1 MRLKPL
7 VLTLVL
13 SLGFS
18 MPALA
23 VTPAAPA
30 AVKAVKLST
39 VEGITEYTLP
49 NGLRVLLAPD
59 ASKPTTTVNITYLV
73 GSRHENYGETGMAHL
88 LEHMVFKGTK
98 TSGNL
103 MDAMGKLGM
112 NFNGTTFMDRTNYFE
127 TFPATD
133 ANLEWAL
140 AMEAD
145 RMVNSTILRSELD
158 KEFSVVRN
166 EMENGEN
173 NPHLVLWK
181 QMTAVTY
188 DWHNYGKSTIGA
200 RADVENVK
208 IENLQNFYRKYYQPD
223 NAVLVVAGKF
233 DPTKTL
239 ALIEKNFGPIARPTR
254 VLSPTYTADAAR
266 DGARELTVKRIGD
279 KTLAAALY
287 PTAAGSHA
295 DSTAI
300 AVLGE
305 VLASS
310 PNGRL
315 HKSMVEG
322 KKAVGVS
329 NWALALAE
337 PGYIVFWSELSKTQ
351 SVEEARKIMLDHIE
365 GMKTRPVTAE
375 ELARAKASLLNDI
388 DKTINDPQALG
399 TELSESIA
407 MGDWRLFFLNRDRI
421 EAMTLADVQKAA
433 ENYFKETNRTFAR
446 YLPMK
451 ESDRTVTPATPDVA
465 KLLANYTGQAAVAEG
480 ESFDVNPLNIEK
492 RSTIKTLPNGMKL
505 ALLPKKTRAAT
516 VNGQFDLEIG
526 DEKSLFG
533 QAGVADLTADMLMRG
548 AGKLSRSEIT
558 SKLDAMKTKLGISGK
573 AGTVSVQF
581 QTARAKLPEVLN
593 LIRDL
598 LRSPTFPATEF
609 EQLRA
614 ENLTAIDGARN
625 EPQSVGSRMVDMEL
639 NPFKK
644 GDVRYN
650 GSVEEVIAIYKAATL
665 ADAKR
670 FHASMYGANN
680 GKFALVGDFDPAE
693 VETQLKDLFGNW
705 NAKNKFVRLPEG
717 TRTPKPNTR
726 QAETPEKANAF
737 YLAAL
742 PIKLQDTDPDYPA
755 VILIDDVIGGGTN
768 SRMFSRLRQK
778 DGISYGAGSFM
789 NASPFE
795 QNGQLGMYAIY
806 APQNIERVKQ
816 GIKEELERYVRDGM
830 TQEELDAAKKGQMQ
844 QRQTGRA
851 QDAVL
856 AGGHVGNLKVGRTF
870 ARSAELDA
878 QIMAVTLAQ
887 ANAAIKKYIQPE
899 KYLHV
904 YAGDFAGAAKKAAAA
919 PAPAAPVG
927 APAPTPAGAK

>member
-7 VLTLVL
+7 VLTLAL

-23 VTPAAPA
+23 ADAAAPGASAKA
-30 AVKAVKLST
+30 AKLST

-103 MDAMGKLGM
+103 MEEMGKRGM
-112 NFNGTTFMDRTNYFE
+112 DFNGTTFMDRTNYYE

-140 AMEAD
+140 SMEAD
-145 RMVNSTILRSELD
+145 RMVNSTILRSELE

-233 DPTKTL
+233 DPAKTL
-239 ALIEKNFGPIARPTR
+239 ALIEKNFGVIARPTR
-254 VLSPTYTADAAR
+254 VINPTYTADAAR

-315 HKSMVEG
+315 HKSMVEA

-329 NWALALAE
+329 NWALSLAE
-337 PGYIVFWSELSKTQ
+337 PGYIVFWTELSKTQ
-351 SVEEARKIMLDHIE
+351 SVDEARKIMLDHIE
-365 GMKTRPVTAE
+365 GMKKRPVTAE
-375 ELARAKASLLNDI
+375 ELGRAKASLLNDI
-388 DKTINDPQALG
+388 DKTINNPQALG

-480 ESFDVNPLNIEK
+480 EAFDVSPLNIEK
-492 RSTIKTLPNGMKL
+492 RTTVKTLPNGMKL

-516 VNGQFDLEIG
+516 VHGHFDLELG

-533 QAGVADLTADMLMRG
+533 QAAVADLTADMLMRG
-548 AGKLSRSEIT
+548 AGKLSRAEIT
-558 SKLDAMKTKLGISGK
+558 SRLDALKSKLEIYGR
-573 AGTVSVQF
+573 AGNVSVRF
-581 QTARAKLPEVLN
+581 QTSRAKLPEVLN
-593 LIRDL
+593 LIRDV

-625 EPQSVGSRMVDMEL
+625 EPQTVGSRMIDMEL

-644 GDVRYN
+644 GDVRYG
-650 GSVEEVIAIYKAATL
+650 GSVDDSIAIYKAATL

-670 FHASMYGANN
+670 FHATMYGANN
-680 GKFALVGDFDPAE
+680 AKFALVGDFDAAQ
-693 VETQLKDLFGNW
+693 VEAQVSDLFGNW
-705 NAKNKFVRLPEG
+705 SAKNKFTRLSEG
-717 TRTPKPNTR
+717 TQTAKPNTR
-726 QAETPEKANAF
+726 MAETPEKANAF
-737 YLAAL
+737 YLASL
-742 PIKLQDTDPDYPA
+742 PIRLKDTDPDYAPL
-755 VILIDDVIGGGTN
+755 ILIDEVIGGGTN
-768 SRMFSRLRQK
+768 SRMFNRLRQK

-795 QNGQLGMYAIY
+795 QNGMLGMYAIY
-806 APQNIERVKQ
+806 APQNMERVKL

-830 TQEELDAAKKGQMQ
+830 TASELDTAKKSQIQ
-844 QRQTGRA
+844 QRHTSRA
-851 QDAVL
+851 QDGVV
-856 AGGHVGNLKVGRTF
+856 AGNHVSNLKVGRTF
-870 ARSAELDA
+870 ERSAKLDA
-878 QIMAVTLAQ
+878 EIMAVTLEQ
-887 ANAAIKKYIQPE
+887 VNAVIKKYIQPE

-919 PAPAAPVG
+919 PAPAP
-927 APAPTPAGAK
+927 APAPAGAK

>member
-7 VLTLVL
+7 VFTLAL
-13 SLGFS
+13 SLGYA

-23 VTPAAPA
+23 ADAAAPA
-30 AVKAVKLST
+30 AVKAAKLST
-39 VEGITEYTLP
+39 VEGITEFTLP

-88 LEHMVFKGTK
+88 LEHMVFKGTG

-103 MDAMGKLGM
+103 MEAMGKRGM
-112 NFNGTTFMDRTNYFE
+112 DFNGTTFMDRTNYYE

-140 AMEAD
+140 SMEAD
-145 RMVNSTILRSELD
+145 RMVNSTILRSELE

-166 EMENGEN
+166 EMESGEN

-181 QMTAVTY
+181 QMTATTY

-233 DPTKTL
+233 DPAKTL
-239 ALIEKNFGPIARPTR
+239 ALIEKNFGPIARPSR
-254 VLSPTYTADAAR
+254 VLAPTYTTDAPR

-279 KTLAAALY
+279 KTLAAVLY

-351 SVEEARKIMLDHIE
+351 SVDEARKLMLEHIE
-365 GMKTRPVTAE
+365 GMKKRPVTAE
-375 ELARAKASLLNDI
+375 ELGRAKASLLNDI
-388 DKTINDPQALG
+388 DKTINNPQALG

-433 ENYFKETNRTFAR
+433 ENYFKETNRTFGR
-446 YLPMK
+446 FLPMK
-451 ESDRTVTPATPDVA
+451 ETDRTVTPATPDVA
-465 KLLANYTGQAAVAEG
+465 KLVANYTGQAAVAEG
-480 ESFDVNPLNIEK
+480 EAFDVSPLNIEK
-492 RSTIKTLPNGMKL
+492 RTAIKTLPNGMKL
-505 ALLPKKTRAAT
+505 ALLPKKTRAST
-516 VNGQFDLEIG
+516 VNGQFDLEVG

-533 QAGVADLTADMLMRG
+533 QSAVADLTADMLTRG
-548 AGKLSRSEIT
+548 AGKMSRSDIT
-558 SKLDAMKTKLGISGK
+558 SRLDALKTKLEVNGK
-573 AGTVSVQF
+573 AGNVSVRF
-581 QTARAKLPEVLN
+581 QTSRAKLPEVLN
-593 LIRDL
+593 LMRDL

-609 EQLRA
+609 EQLRS

-625 EPQSVGSRMVDMEL
+625 EPQSVGSRMIDLEL

-650 GSVEEVIAIYKAATL
+650 GTVDESIATYKAATV

-670 FHASMYGANN
+670 FHETMYGANN
-680 GKFALVGDFDPAE
+680 AKFALVGDFDAAQ
-693 VETQLKDLFGNW
+693 VETQMKDLFGSW
-705 NAKNKFVRLPEG
+705 SAKNKFTRLAEG
-717 TRTPKPNTR
+717 SPMPKPNTR

-737 YLAAL
+737 YLASL
-742 PIKLQDTDPDYPA
+742 PIKLKDSDPDYAA

-768 SRMFSRLRQK
+768 SRLFSRLRQK

-789 NASPFE
+789 RASAFE
-795 QNGQLGMYAIY
+795 QNGMMGFYAIY
-806 APQNIERVKQ
+806 APQNMERVKL

-830 TQEELDAAKKGQMQ
+830 TQAELDAAKKSQME

-851 QDAVL
+851 QDAGL
-856 AGGHVGNLKVGRTF
+856 AGGHVNNLKVGRTF
-870 ARSAELDA
+870 ARSAKLDA
-878 QIMAVTLAQ
+878 EIMAVTLDQ

-919 PAPAAPVG
+919 PAPAPA
-927 APAPTPAGAK
+927 APAPAGAK

>member
-7 VLTLVL
+7 VLTLAL
-13 SLGFS
+13 SLGFT

-23 VTPAAPA
+23 ADTAAPSA
-30 AVKAVKLST
+30 AVKAAKLHT

-103 MDAMGKLGM
+103 MDAMGKRGM
-112 NFNGTTFMDRTNYFE
+112 NFNGTTFMDRTNYYE

-145 RMVNSTILRSELD
+145 RMVNSTILKSELE

-166 EMENGEN
+166 EMESGEN
-173 NPHLVLWK
+173 NPHMVLWK
-181 QMTAVTY
+181 QLTAVTY

-233 DPTKTL
+233 DPAKAL
-239 ALIEKNFGPIARPTR
+239 ALIEKNFAPIPRPARE
-254 VLSPTYTADAAR
+254 LQPTYTADAPR

-279 KTLAAALY
+279 TTLAAVLY

-295 DSTAI
+295 DSAAI

-315 HKSMVEG
+315 HKSMVEK

-329 NWALALAE
+329 NWSLQLAE

-351 SVEEARKIMLDHIE
+351 SVDEARKLMLDQIE
-365 GMKTRPVTAE
+365 GMKKRPITAE

-388 DKTINDPQALG
+388 DKTINNPQALG

-407 MGDWRLFFLNRDRI
+407 MGDWRLFFLTRDRI
-421 EAMTLADVQKAA
+421 EAMTLADVQKAG
-433 ENYFKETNRTFAR
+433 ENYFKEANRTFGR
-446 YLPMK
+446 FLPMK
-451 ESDRTVTPATPDVA
+451 ETDRTVTPATPDVA
-465 KLLANYTGQAAVAEG
+465 KLVANYKGQAAVAEG
-480 ESFDVNPLNIEK
+480 EAFDVSPLNIEK
-492 RSTIKTLPNGMKL
+492 RTAVKTLPNGLKL

-516 VNGQFDLEIG
+516 VHGQFDLDVG
-526 DEKSLFG
+526 DEKTLFG
-533 QAGVADLTADMLMRG
+533 QAAVADLTADMLMRG
-548 AGKLSRSEIT
+548 AGKMDRAEIT
-558 SKLDAMKTKLGISGK
+558 SRLDAMKTKLQIMGR
-573 AGTVSVQF
+573 AGNVSVRF
-581 QTARAKLPEVLN
+581 QTSRAKLPEVLN
-593 LIRDL
+593 LVRDL
-598 LRSPTFPATEF
+598 LRSPTFPAAEF

-614 ENLTAIDGARN
+614 ENLTAIDADRN
-625 EPQSVGSRMVDMEL
+625 EPQSVGARMIEMEL

-644 GDVRYN
+644 GDVRYR
-650 GSVEEVIAIYKAATL
+650 GTVDETLALYKAATL

-680 GKFALVGDFDPAE
+680 GKFALVGDFDAAQ

-705 NAKNKFVRLPEG
+705 TAKNKHVRLGEG
-717 TRTPKPNTR
+717 TPMPKPDVR

-737 YLAAL
+737 YMASL
-742 PIKLQDTDPDYPA
+742 PIRLKDSDADYPA
-755 VILIDDVIGGGTN
+755 MVLINDVLGGGTN
-768 SRMFSRLRQK
+768 SRMFARLRQK

-789 NASPFE
+789 SASVFE
-795 QNGQLGMYAIY
+795 QNGVLGFYAIY
-806 APQNIERVKQ
+806 APENLARVKQ
-816 GIKEELERYVRDGM
+816 GVKEELERYVREGM
-830 TQEELDAAKKGQMQ
+830 TQAELDSAKQGQLQ
-844 QRQTGRA
+844 KRQTSRA
-851 QDAVL
+851 QDVGL
-856 AGGHVGNLKVGRTF
+856 ANGHVSNMRAGRTYAF
-870 ARSAELDA
+870 SAKLDA
-878 QIMAVTLAQ
+878 DIAAVTLEQ
-887 ANAAIKKYIQPE
+887 ANAAIKKYMKPDQ
-899 KYLHV
+899 YLHV

-919 PAPAAPVG
+919 APAT
-927 APAPTPAGAK
+927 APTPAPAGAK

>member
-7 VLTLVL
+7 VLTLAV

-18 MPALA
+18 MPA
-23 VTPAAPA
+23 VAAPA
-30 AVKAVKLST
+30 AAAPAAAVKAAKLST
-39 VEGITEYTLP
+39 VEGITEFTLP

-88 LEHMVFKGTK
+88 LEHMVFKGTA

-103 MDAMGKLGM
+103 MEEMGKRGM
-112 NFNGTTFMDRTNYFE
+112 EFNGTTFMDRTNYYE

-145 RMVNSTILRSELD
+145 RMVNSTILRSELE

-166 EMENGEN
+166 EMESGEN

-233 DPTKTL
+233 DPIKTL
-239 ALIEKNFGPIARPTR
+239 ALIEKNFGPVARPAR
-254 VLSPTYTADAAR
+254 VLNPTYTADAAR

-279 KTLAAALY
+279 KTLAAVLY
-287 PTAAGSHA
+287 PTASGSHA

-351 SVEEARKIMLDHIE
+351 SVDEARKLMLDHIE
-365 GMKTRPVTAE
+365 GMKKRPVTAE
-375 ELARAKASLLNDI
+375 ELGRAKASLLNDI
-388 DKTINDPQALG
+388 DKTINNPQALG

-433 ENYFKETNRTFAR
+433 ENYFKETNRTFGR
-446 YLPMK
+446 FLPMK

-480 ESFDVNPLNIEK
+480 EAFDVSPLNIEK
-492 RSTIKTLPNGMKL
+492 RTAIKTLPNGMKL

-516 VNGQFDLEIG
+516 VNGQFDLEVG

-533 QAGVADLTADMLMRG
+533 QAAIADLTADMLTRG
-548 AGKLSRSEIT
+548 AGKMSRAEIT
-558 SKLDAMKTKLGISGK
+558 SRFDALKTKLEISGK
-573 AGTVSVQF
+573 AGNVSVRF
-581 QTARAKLPEVLN
+581 QTSRTKLPEVLN
-593 LIRDL
+593 LMRDL

-614 ENLTAIDGARN
+614 ENLTAIDGSRN
-625 EPQSVGSRMVDMEL
+625 EPQSVGSRLIDMEL

-650 GSVEEVIAIYKAATL
+650 GSADDAIALYKAATL

-670 FHASMYGANN
+670 FHATMYGANN
-680 GKFALVGDFDPAE
+680 GKFALVGDFDAAQVE
-693 VETQLKDLFGNW
+693 VQLKDLFGNW
-705 NAKNKFVRLPEG
+705 TAKNKFARLAEG
-717 TRTPKPNTR
+717 TQTPKPNTR
-726 QAETPEKANAF
+726 LAETPEKANAF
-737 YLAAL
+737 YLASL
-742 PIKLQDTDPDYPA
+742 PIRLKDSDADYPA
-755 VILIDDVIGGGTN
+755 VILINEVIGGGTN

-789 NASPFE
+789 NASAFE
-795 QNGQLGMYAIY
+795 QNGTLGVYAIY
-806 APQNIERVKQ
+806 APENMERVKL
-816 GIKEELERYVRDGM
+816 GVKEELERYVREGM
-830 TQEELDAAKKGQMQ
+830 TPAELDAAKQGQLQ
-844 QRQTGRA
+844 QRQTSRA
-851 QDAVL
+851 QDGAL
-856 AGGHVGNLKVGRTF
+856 AGGHVNNLKVGRTF
-870 ARSAELDA
+870 ARSAKLDA
-878 QIMAVTLAQ
+878 EIAAVTLEQ

-919 PAPAAPVG
+919 PAPAPV
-927 APAPTPAGAK
+927 PAGGK

>member
-1 MRLKPL
+1 MRLKPV

-23 VTPAAPA
+23 APAAAPA
-30 AVKAVKLST
+30 VQAKAAKLSS

-103 MDAMGKLGM
+103 MEEMGKRGM
-112 NFNGTTFMDRTNYFE
+112 DFNGTTFMDRTNYYE
-127 TFPATD
+127 TFTATE

-145 RMVNSTILRSELD
+145 RMVNSTILRSELE

-166 EMENGEN
+166 EMESGEN

-233 DPTKTL
+233 DPVKAL
-239 ALIEKNFGPIARPTR
+239 ALIERNFGPIARPAR
-254 VLSPTYTADAAR
+254 VLNPTYTADAPR

-279 KTLAAALY
+279 KTLAAVLY
-287 PTAAGSHA
+287 PTAAGSHP

-351 SVEEARKIMLDHIE
+351 SVDEARKIMLDHIE
-365 GMKTRPVTAE
+365 GMKKRPVTAE
-375 ELARAKASLLNDI
+375 ELGRAKASLLNDI
-388 DKTINDPQALG
+388 DKTINNPQALG

-446 YLPMK
+446 FLPVK

-480 ESFDVNPLNIEK
+480 EVFDVNPLNIEK
-492 RSTIKTLPNGMKL
+492 RTAILALPNGMKL

-516 VNGQFDLEIG
+516 VYGQFDLEIG
-526 DEKSLFG
+526 DEKTLFG
-533 QAGVADLTADMLMRG
+533 QAAVADLTADMLTRG
-548 AGKLSRSEIT
+548 AGKMSRAEIT
-558 SKLDAMKTKLGISGK
+558 SRLDALKTKLEISGK
-573 AGTVSVQF
+573 AGNVSVRF
-581 QTARAKLPEVLN
+581 QTSRAKLPEVLTM
-593 LIRDL
+593 LRDL

-614 ENLTAIDGARN
+614 ENLTAIEGSRN
-625 EPQSVGSRMVDMEL
+625 EPQSVGSRMIDMEL
-639 NPFKK
+639 NPFPK

-650 GSVEEVIAIYKAATL
+650 GSADDAIARYKAATL

-670 FHASMYGANN
+670 FHATMYGAND
-680 GKFALVGDFDPAE
+680 GKFSLVGDFDAAL

-705 NAKNKFVRLPEG
+705 TAKNKFTRLSEG
-717 TRTPKPNTR
+717 KPMPKPNTR
-726 QAETPEKANAF
+726 MAETPEKANAF

-742 PIKLQDTDPDYPA
+742 PVRVKDSDPDYPA
-755 VILIDDVIGGGTN
+755 LVLINEVIGGGTN

-795 QNGQLGMYAIY
+795 QNGTLGIYAIY
-806 APQNIERVKQ
+806 APQNMERVKL
-816 GIKEELERYVRDGM
+816 GVKEELERYVRDGM
-830 TQEELDAAKKGQMQ
+830 TQAELDAAKTGQIQ
-844 QRQTGRA
+844 QRQTARA
-851 QDAVL
+851 QDGAL
-856 AGGHVGNLKVGRTF
+856 AGGHVNNLKVGRTF
-870 ARSAELDA
+870 ARAAKLDA
-878 QIMAVTLAQ
+878 EIMAVTLAQ
-887 ANAAIKKYIQPE
+887 ANAAIKKYIEPE

-919 PAPAAPVG
+919 PAPSAAPASG
-927 APAPTPAGAK
+927 K

>member
-7 VLTLVL
+7 VLTLAL

-23 VTPAAPA
+23 ADAAAPA
-30 AVKAVKLST
+30 AAIKAAKLST

-59 ASKPTTTVNITYLV
+59 ASKPTATVNITYLV

-103 MDAMGKLGM
+103 MEAMGKLGM
-112 NFNGTTFMDRTNYFE
+112 DFNGTTFMDRTNYYE

-145 RMVNSTILRSELD
+145 RMINSTILRSELE

-233 DPTKTL
+233 DPAKTL
-239 ALIEKNFGPIARPTR
+239 ALIEKNFGPIARPART
-254 VLSPTYTADAAR
+254 LAPTYTADAAR

-305 VLASS
+305 VLSSS

-315 HKSMVEG
+315 HKSLVEG

-337 PGYIVFWSELSKTQ
+337 PGYIVFWTELSKTQ
-351 SVEEARKIMLDHIE
+351 SVDEARKLMLEHIE
-365 GMKTRPVTAE
+365 GMKKRPVTAE
-375 ELARAKASLLNDI
+375 ELGRAKASLLNDI
-388 DKTINDPQALG
+388 DKTINNPQALG

-433 ENYFKETNRTFAR
+433 ENYFKETNRTFGR
-446 YLPMK
+446 FLPMK

-465 KLLANYTGQAAVAEG
+465 KLVANYTGQAAVTEG
-480 ESFDVNPLNIEK
+480 EAFDVDPLNIEK
-492 RSTIKTLPNGMKL
+492 RTTIKTLPNGMQL
-505 ALLPKKTRAAT
+505 ALLPKKTRAST
-516 VNGQFDLEIG
+516 VNGHFDLEIG

-533 QAGVADLTADMLMRG
+533 QAAIADLTADMLTRG

-558 SKLDAMKTKLGISGK
+558 SKLDALKTKLEISGK
-573 AGTVSVQF
+573 AGTVSVRF
-581 QTARAKLPEVLN
+581 QTARARLPEVLT
-593 LIRDL
+593 LLRDL
-598 LRSPTFPATEF
+598 LRNPTFPSTEF

-625 EPQSVGSRMVDMEL
+625 EPQTVGSRMIDMEL

-650 GSVEEVIAIYKAATL
+650 GSIDDSIAIYKAATL

-670 FHASMYGANN
+670 FHATMYGANN
-680 GKFALVGDFDPAE
+680 GKFALVGDFDAAQ
-693 VETQLKDLFGNW
+693 VETQLQDLFGNW
-705 NAKNKFVRLPEG
+705 SAKNKFVRLSEG
-717 TRTPKPNTR
+717 SPTAKPNTR

-737 YLAAL
+737 YLASL
-742 PIKLQDTDPDYPA
+742 PIKLQDSDPDYAA

-778 DGISYGAGSFM
+778 EGISYGAGSFLR
-789 NASPFE
+789 ASAFE
-795 QNGQLGMYAIY
+795 QNGTLGMYAIY
-806 APQNIERVKQ
+806 APQNLERVKL
-816 GIKEELERYVRDGM
+816 GVKEELERYVRDGM
-830 TQEELDAAKKGQMQ
+830 TQAELDEAKKSQMQ

-851 QDAVL
+851 QDGVL
-856 AGGHVGNLKVGRTF
+856 AGGHVNNLKVGRTY
-870 ARSAELDA
+870 ARSAKLEA
-878 QIMAVTLAQ
+878 EIMAVTLEQ

-899 KYLHV
+899 QYLHA

-919 PAPAAPVG
+919 PAPVAAP
-927 APAPTPAGAK
+927 APAGAK

>member
-1 MRLKPL
+1 MRLKP
-7 VLTLVL
+7 VVFTLAL
-13 SLGFS
+13 SLGLS
-18 MPALA
+18 LPALA
-23 VTPAAPA
+23 ADATPAATS
-30 AVKAVKLST
+30 VKASKLST

-59 ASKPTTTVNITYLV
+59 ASKPTATVNITYLV

-103 MDAMGKLGM
+103 MEAMGKLGM
-112 NFNGTTFMDRTNYFE
+112 NFNGTTFMDRTNYYE
-127 TFPATD
+127 TFPSTD

-145 RMVNSTILRSELD
+145 RMVNSTILRTELD
-158 KEFSVVRN
+158 KEFTVVRN
-166 EMENGEN
+166 EMESGEN
-173 NPHLVLWK
+173 NPNQVLWK
-181 QMTAVTY
+181 QLTAVTY

-208 IENLQNFYRKYYQPD
+208 IENLQSFYRKYYQPD

-233 DPTKTL
+233 DPAKTL
-239 ALIEKNFGPIARPTR
+239 ALIEKDFGPIARPVR
-254 VLSPTYTADAAR
+254 VLSPTYTTDAPR

-279 KTLAAALY
+279 KTLAAVLY
-287 PTAAGSHA
+287 PTAAGSHP

-329 NWALALAE
+329 NWAVALAE
-337 PGYIVFWSELSKTQ
+337 PGYVIFWAELSKAQ
-351 SVEEARKIMLDHIE
+351 SVDEARKIMLDHIE
-365 GMKTRPVTAE
+365 GMKKRPVTAE
-375 ELARAKASLLNDI
+375 ELGRAKASLLNDI
-388 DKTINDPQALG
+388 DKTINNPQALG

-433 ENYFKETNRTFAR
+433 ENYFKETNRTFGR
-446 YLPMK
+446 FLPIK

-465 KLLANYTGQAAVAEG
+465 KLVANYTGQAAVSEG
-480 ESFDVNPLNIEK
+480 EAFDVSPLNIEK
-492 RSTIKTLPNGMKL
+492 RTVVKTLPNGMQV
-505 ALLPKKTRAAT
+505 ALLPKKTRAST
-516 VNGQFDLEIG
+516 VNGQFDIEVG

-533 QAGVADLTADMLMRG
+533 QAAVADLTAAMLTRG
-548 AGKLSRSEIT
+548 AGKLSRAEIT
-558 SKLDAMKTKLGISGK
+558 SRLDALKTKLEINGN
-573 AGTVSVQF
+573 AGFVSVRF
-581 QTARAKLPEVLN
+581 QTSRAKLPEVLN
-593 LIRDL
+593 LLRDV
-598 LRSPTFPATEF
+598 LRNPTFPATEF

-614 ENLTAIDGARN
+614 ENLTSLDTDRN
-625 EPQSVGSRMVDMEL
+625 EPQSIGGRMLEMEL
-639 NPFKK
+639 NQFKK
-644 GDVRYN
+644 GDVRYS
-650 GSVEEVIAIYKAATL
+650 GSVDESIATYKAATL

-670 FHASMYGANN
+670 FHATMYGANN
-680 GKFALVGDFDPAE
+680 GKFALVGDFDAAP
-693 VETQLKDLFGNW
+693 VEAQLKDLFANW
-705 NAKNKFVRLPEG
+705 NAKNKFVRLSKG
-717 TRTPKPNTR
+717 TPTAKPNVR

-737 YLAAL
+737 YLAGL
-742 PIKLQDTDPDYPA
+742 PIKLKDSDPDYAA
-755 VILIDDVIGGGTN
+755 VILVNDVLGGGTN
-768 SRMFSRLRQK
+768 SRLFSRLRQK

-789 NASPFE
+789 NASAFE
-795 QNGQLGMYAIY
+795 QNGMLGFYAIY
-806 APQNIERVKQ
+806 APQNIERVKL

-830 TQEELDAAKKGQMQ
+830 TEAELDAAKKGQMQ
-844 QRQTGRA
+844 QRQTSRA
-851 QDAVL
+851 QDGSVANS
-856 AGGHVGNLKVGRTF
+856 HVHNLRVGRTF
-870 ARSAELDA
+870 ASAAKLDA
-878 QIMAVTLAQ
+878 DIAAVTLAQ

-899 KYLHV
+899 NYLHV

-919 PAPAAPVG
+919 PVAVPAA
-927 APAPTPAGAK
+927 AGGK

>member
-1 MRLKPL
+1 MRIKPL
-7 VLTLVL
+7 VLTLAL
-13 SLGFS
+13 SLGYS

-23 VTPAAPA
+23 ADAAPA
-30 AVKAVKLST
+30 AAVKAAKLST
-39 VEGITEYTLP
+39 VEGITEFTLP
-49 NGLRVLLAPD
+49 NGMRVLLAPD

-88 LEHMVFKGTK
+88 LEHMVFKGTL

-103 MDAMGKLGM
+103 MEEMGKRGM
-112 NFNGTTFMDRTNYFE
+112 DFNGTTFMDRTNYYE
-127 TFPATD
+127 TFPSTD

-145 RMVNSTILRSELD
+145 RMVNSTILRTELD

-173 NPHLVLWK
+173 NPYLVLWK

-200 RADVENVK
+200 RTDVENVK

-233 DPTKTL
+233 DPAKTL
-239 ALIEKNFGPIARPTR
+239 ALIEKNFGAIPRPSRT
-254 VLSPTYTADAAR
+254 LAPTYTADAAR

-279 KTLAAALY
+279 KVLAATLY

-310 PNGRL
+310 PNGRM
-315 HKSMVEG
+315 HKSMVEA
-322 KKAVGVS
+322 KKAVSVS
-329 NWALALAE
+329 NWPVALAE
-337 PGYIVFWSELSKTQ
+337 PGYIVFWTELSKTQ
-351 SVEEARKIMLDHIE
+351 SVDDARKMMLDQIE
-365 GMKTRPVTAE
+365 GIKKRPITAE
-375 ELARAKASLLNDI
+375 ELGRAKASLLNDI
-388 DKTINDPQALG
+388 DKTINNPQALG

-421 EAMTLADVQKAA
+421 EAMTLADVQKAG

-446 YLPMK
+446 FLPVK

-480 ESFDVNPLNIEK
+480 EAFDVNPLNIEK
-492 RSTIKTLPNGMKL
+492 RTTIKALPNGMQL

-516 VNGQFDLEIG
+516 VHGQFDLEMG
-526 DEKSLFG
+526 DEKTLFG
-533 QAGVADLTADMLMRG
+533 QAAIADMTADMLTRG
-548 AGKLSRSEIT
+548 AGKMSRAEIT
-558 SKLDAMKTKLGISGK
+558 SRLDALKTKLQISGK
-573 AGTVSVQF
+573 AGTVSVRF

-593 LIRDL
+593 LLRDL

-609 EQLRA
+609 EQLRS
-614 ENLTAIDGARN
+614 ENLTALDGNRN
-625 EPQSVGSRMVDMEL
+625 EPHSVGSTMIEMEL

-644 GDVRYN
+644 GDVRYS
-650 GSVEEVIAIYKAATL
+650 GSIDDAIAIYKAATL
-665 ADAKR
+665 AEAKR
-670 FHASMYGANN
+670 FHATMYGANN
-680 GKFALVGDFDPAE
+680 GKFALVGDFDAAQ

-705 NAKNKFVRLPEG
+705 NAKNKFTRLSEG
-717 TRTPKPNTR
+717 TRVAKPNTR

-737 YLAAL
+737 YLASL
-742 PIKLQDTDPDYPA
+742 PIKLKDTDADYPA
-755 VILIDDVIGGGTN
+755 VILIDEVIGGGTN
-768 SRMFSRLRQK
+768 SRLFTRLRQK

-789 NASPFE
+789 QASSFE
-795 QNGQLGMYAIY
+795 QNGSLGMYAIY
-806 APQNIERVKQ
+806 APQNMERVKL

-830 TQEELDAAKKGQMQ
+830 TQSELDNAKSAQLQ
-844 QRQTGRA
+844 QRQSSRS
-851 QDAVL
+851 QDNVL
-856 AGGHVGNLKVGRTF
+856 AGGHVTNLKVGRTF
-870 ARSAELDA
+870 ERSAKLDA
-878 QIMAVTLAQ
+878 EIQAVTLAQ

-899 KYLHV
+899 QYLYV

-919 PAPAAPVG
+919 PAG
-927 APAPTPAGAK
+927 GK

>member
-7 VLTLVL
+7 VLTLAL
-13 SLGFS
+13 SLGFT

-23 VTPAAPA
+23 ADAAAPA
-30 AVKAVKLST
+30 AAVKAAKLST

-59 ASKPTTTVNITYLV
+59 SSKPTTTVNITYLV

-88 LEHMVFKGTK
+88 LEHMVFKGTA

-103 MDAMGKLGM
+103 MEAMGKRGM
-112 NFNGTTFMDRTNYFE
+112 DFNGTTFMDRTNYYE

-145 RMVNSTILRSELD
+145 RMVNSTILRSELE

-166 EMENGEN
+166 EMESGEN

-233 DPTKTL
+233 DPAKTL
-239 ALIEKNFGPIARPTR
+239 ALIEKNFGAIARPTR

-279 KTLAAALY
+279 KTLAAVLY
-287 PTAAGSHA
+287 PTASGSHA

-300 AVLGE
+300 ALLGE

-351 SVEEARKIMLDHIE
+351 SVDEARKLMLEHIE
-365 GMKTRPVTAE
+365 GMKKRPVTAE
-375 ELARAKASLLNDI
+375 ELGRAKASLLNDI
-388 DKTINDPQALG
+388 DKTINNPQALG

-433 ENYFKETNRTFAR
+433 ENYFKETNRTFGR
-446 YLPMK
+446 FLPMK

-480 ESFDVNPLNIEK
+480 EAFDVSPLNIEK
-492 RSTIKTLPNGMKL
+492 RTSRVTLPNGLKL
-505 ALLPKKTRAAT
+505 AFLPKKTRAAT
-516 VNGQFDLEIG
+516 VNGQFDLEVG
-526 DEKSLFG
+526 DEKTLFG
-533 QAGVADLTADMLMRG
+533 QSAIADLTADMLMRG
-548 AGKLSRSEIT
+548 AGKMSRSEIT
-558 SKLDAMKTKLGISGK
+558 TRLDAIKTKLSISGK
-573 AGTVSVQF
+573 GSGVSVRF
-581 QTARAKLPEVLN
+581 QTSRAKLPEVLTM
-593 LIRDL
+593 IGDL

-614 ENLTAIDGARN
+614 ENLTAIDGSRN
-625 EPQSVGSRMVDMEL
+625 DPQAVGVRMVQTEL
-639 NPFKK
+639 NQFKK
-644 GDVRYN
+644 GDIRYV
-650 GSVEEVIAIYKAATL
+650 GSVDEAIASYKEATL

-670 FHASMYGANN
+670 FHQTMYGTNN
-680 GKFALVGDFDPAE
+680 GKFALVGDFDAAQ
-693 VETQLKDLFGNW
+693 VEAQLKDLFGNW
-705 NAKNKFVRLPEG
+705 NSKNKFVRLAEPMP
-717 TRTPKPNTR
+717 TPKPNAR
-726 QAETPEKANAF
+726 QVETPEKANAF
-737 YLAAL
+737 YMAAL
-742 PIKLQDTDPDYPA
+742 PIKLKDIDPDYA
-755 VILIDDVIGGGTN
+755 TALLVNEVIGGGTQ
-768 SRMFSRLRQK
+768 SRLFARLRQK

-789 NASPFE
+789 QASSFE
-795 QNGQLGMYAIY
+795 QNGSLGMYAIY
-806 APQNIERVKQ
+806 APENLERVKL

-830 TQEELDAAKKGQMQ
+830 TATELDEAKKGQMQ
-844 QRQTGRA
+844 QRQTSRA
-851 QDAVL
+851 QDGGL
-856 AGGHVGNLKVGRTF
+856 AAGHVNHLKSGRTF
-870 ARSAELDA
+870 ARTAETDA
-878 QIMAVTLAQ
+878 QIMAVTLEQ
-887 ANAAIKKYIQPE
+887 ANAAIRKYIEPG
-899 KYLHV
+899 KFLHV
-904 YAGDFAGAAKKAAAA
+904 YAGDFASAAKKAA
-919 PAPAAPVG
+919 PAPAAAPA
-927 APAPTPAGAK
+927 APAPTGAK

>member
-23 VTPAAPA
+23 DDAAAPGA
-30 AVKAVKLST
+30 AVKAAKLTT

-103 MDAMGKLGM
+103 MEAMGKLGM
-112 NFNGTTFMDRTNYFE
+112 DFNGTTFMDRTNYYE

-145 RMVNSTILRSELD
+145 RMVNSTILRTELE

-233 DPTKTL
+233 DAAKTL
-239 ALIEKNFGPIARPTR
+239 ALIEKNFGAIARPER
-254 VLSPTYTADAAR
+254 VLNPTYTADAAR

-295 DSTAI
+295 DATAI

-322 KKAVGVS
+322 KKAVSVS

-351 SVEEARKIMLDHIE
+351 SVDEARKIMLDHVE
-365 GMKTRPVTAE
+365 GMKKRPVTAE
-375 ELARAKASLLNDI
+375 ELSRAKASLLNDI
-388 DKTINDPQALG
+388 DKTINNPQALG

-446 YLPMK
+446 FLPIK

-480 ESFDVNPLNIEK
+480 EAFDVSPLNIEK
-492 RSTIKTLPNGMKL
+492 RTTIKAMPNGMKL
-505 ALLPKKTRAAT
+505 ALLPKKTRART

-533 QAGVADLTADMLMRG
+533 QAALADMTADMLTRG
-548 AGKLSRSEIT
+548 AGKLSRAEIT
-558 SKLDAMKTKLGISGK
+558 SRLDALKTKLEISGK
-573 AGTVSVQF
+573 AGNVSVRF
-581 QTARAKLPEVLN
+581 QSSRAKLPEVLT
-593 LIRDL
+593 LLRDV
-598 LRSPTFPATEF
+598 LRSPSFPATEF

-614 ENLTAIDGARN
+614 ENLTSLDGARN
-625 EPQSVGSRMVDMEL
+625 EPQTVGSRMVDMEL

-650 GSVEEVIAIYKAATL
+650 GSVDDSIAIYKAATL

-670 FHASMYGANN
+670 FHATMYGADN
-680 GKFALVGDFDPAE
+680 GKFALVGDFDAAQ
-693 VETQLKDLFGNW
+693 VESQLTDLFGNW
-705 NAKNKFVRLPEG
+705 TAKNKFARLSEG
-717 TRTPKPNTR
+717 APGPKPNTR

-737 YLAAL
+737 YLAQL
-742 PIKLQDTDPDYPA
+742 PIKLKDTDPDYPA

-789 NASPFE
+789 SASAFE
-795 QNGQLGMYAIY
+795 QNGTLGMYAIY
-806 APQNIERVKQ
+806 APQNMERVKL

-830 TQEELDAAKKGQMQ
+830 TEAELDAAKKSQMQ
-844 QRQTGRA
+844 QRQTSRA
-851 QDAVL
+851 QDGAV
-856 AGGHVGNLKVGRTF
+856 AGGHVNNLKVGRTF

-919 PAPAAPVG
+919 PPPAPAG
-927 APAPTPAGAK
+927 GK

>member
-1 MRLKPL
+1 MRIKPL
-7 VLTLVL
+7 VLTLAL

-23 VTPAAPA
+23 ADAAKPAA
-30 AVKAVKLST
+30 AVKAAKLTT

-88 LEHMVFKGTK
+88 LEHMVFKGTA

-103 MDAMGKLGM
+103 MEEMGKRGM
-112 NFNGTTFMDRTNYFE
+112 DFNGTTFMDRTNYYE
-127 TFPATD
+127 TFTATD

-140 AMEAD
+140 GMEAD
-145 RMVNSTILRSELD
+145 RMVNSTIARSELE

-166 EMENGEN
+166 EMESGEN

-233 DPTKTL
+233 DPAKTL
-239 ALIEKNFGPIARPTR
+239 ALIEKNFGAIPRPTR
-254 VLSPTYTADAAR
+254 TLAPTYTTDAAR

-365 GMKTRPVTAE
+365 GMKKRPVTAE

-388 DKTINDPQALG
+388 DKTINNPQALG

-446 YLPMK
+446 FLPIK

-480 ESFDVNPLNIEK
+480 EAFDVNPLNIEK
-492 RSTIKTLPNGMKL
+492 RTAVKTLPNGMKL

-526 DEKSLFG
+526 DEKTLFG
-533 QAGVADLTADMLMRG
+533 QAAIADLTADMLKRG
-548 AGKLSRSEIT
+548 AGKLTRAEIT
-558 SKLDAMKTKLGISGK
+558 SRLDALKTKLDISGK
-573 AGTVSVQF
+573 GGNVSVRF
-581 QTARAKLPEVLN
+581 QTSRDKLPEVLT
-593 LIRDL
+593 L
-598 LRSPTFPATEF
+598 LRDVLRNPTFPATEF

-614 ENLTAIDGARN
+614 ENLTSIDGSRN
-625 EPQSVGSRMVDMEL
+625 EPQSVGSRMVNMEL
-639 NPFKK
+639 NQFKK
-644 GDVRYN
+644 GDIRYN
-650 GSVEEVIAIYKAATL
+650 GTVEEDIAIYKSATL

-670 FHASMYGANN
+670 FHATMYGANN
-680 GKFALVGDFDPAE
+680 GKFALVGDFDAAQ

-705 NAKNKFVRLPEG
+705 TAKNKFVRLSEG
-717 TRTPKPNTR
+717 TPTAKPNAR

-737 YLAAL
+737 YLAML
-742 PIKLQDTDPDYPA
+742 PVKLKDTDADYPA

-789 NASPFE
+789 SASAFE
-795 QNGQLGMYAIY
+795 QNGMMGMYAIY
-806 APQNIERVKQ
+806 APQNLERVKV
-816 GIKEELERYVRDGM
+816 GVKEELERYVREGM
-830 TQEELDAAKKGQMQ
+830 TQAELDSAKKGQIQ
-844 QRQTGRA
+844 QRQTSRA
-851 QDAVL
+851 QDGAL
-856 AGGHVGNLKVGRTF
+856 AGGHVNNLKVGRTF

-878 QIMAVTLAQ
+878 QIMAVTLEQ
-887 ANAAIKKYIQPE
+887 ANAAIKKYIQPDQ
-899 KYLHV
+899 YLHV

-919 PAPAAPVG
+919 PAVP
-927 APAPTPAGAK
+927 APAPAGAK

>member
-7 VLTLVL
+7 VLTLAL
-13 SLGFS
+13 SLGLPL
-18 MPALA
+18 PALA
-23 VTPAAPA
+23 ADAVAPA
-30 AVKAVKLST
+30 AVVKATKLST

-103 MDAMGKLGM
+103 MEAMGKLGM
-112 NFNGTTFMDRTNYFE
+112 DFNGTTFMDRTNYYE

-145 RMVNSTILRSELD
+145 RMVNSTILRTELD

-166 EMENGEN
+166 EMESGEN

-208 IENLQNFYRKYYQPD
+208 IENLQSFYRKYYQPD

-233 DPTKTL
+233 DPAKTL
-239 ALIEKNFGPIARPTR
+239 ALVEKNFGAIARPSRT
-254 VLSPTYTADAAR
+254 LSPTYTADAAR

-279 KTLAAALY
+279 KTLAAVLY

-337 PGYIVFWSELSKTQ
+337 PGYIVFWAELSKAQ
-351 SVEEARKIMLDHIE
+351 SVDEARKIMLDHIE
-365 GMKTRPVTAE
+365 GMKKRPVTAE
-375 ELARAKASLLNDI
+375 ELGRAKASLLNGI

-465 KLLANYTGQAAVAEG
+465 KLVANYTGQAAVAEG
-480 ESFDVNPLNIEK
+480 EAFDVSPANIEK
-492 RSTIKTLPNGMKL
+492 RTVIKTLPNGMKL

-516 VNGQFDLEIG
+516 VNGQFDIELG
-526 DEKSLFG
+526 DEQSLFG
-533 QAGVADLTADMLMRG
+533 KAAVSDMTADMLMRG
-548 AGKLSRSEIT
+548 AGKLSRSEIN
-558 SKLDAMKTKLGISGK
+558 SRLDALKTKLSISGK
-573 AGTVSVQF
+573 AGTVSVRF
-581 QTARAKLPEVLN
+581 QTARAKLPDVLN
-593 LIRDL
+593 LVRDM
-598 LRSPTFPATEF
+598 LRSPTFPSTEF

-614 ENLTAIDGARN
+614 ENLTAIDSNRN
-625 EPQSVGSRMVDMEL
+625 EPQSVGSRIVDMEL

-650 GSVEEVIAIYKAATL
+650 GSVDDALALYKAATL

-670 FHASMYGANN
+670 FHATMYGANN
-680 GKFALVGDFDPAE
+680 GKFALVGDFDAAQ
-693 VETQLKDLFGNW
+693 VETQLQELFGSW
-705 NAKNKFVRLPEG
+705 TAKNKFVRLPEG
-717 TRTPKPNTR
+717 TPLAKPNAR
-726 QAETPEKANAF
+726 KAETPEKANAF
-737 YLAAL
+737 YLASL
-742 PIKLQDTDPDYPA
+742 PIRLKESDPDFAA
-755 VILIDDVIGGGTN
+755 VILINEVIGGGTN
-768 SRMFSRLRQK
+768 SRLFSRLRQK
-778 DGISYGAGSFM
+778 EGISYGAGSFM
-789 NASPFE
+789 GASSFE
-795 QNGQLGMYAIY
+795 QNGSLGMYAIY
-806 APQNIERVKQ
+806 APENLERVKL
-816 GIKEELERYVRDGM
+816 GVKEELERYVRDGM
-830 TQEELDAAKKGQMQ
+830 TQDELDGAKKSQMQ
-844 QRQTGRA
+844 QRQTARA
-851 QDAVL
+851 DDGAL
-856 AGGHVGNLKVGRTF
+856 AQGQVTNLKVGRTF
-870 ARSAELDA
+870 ARSAEVDA
-878 QIMAVTLAQ
+878 QMMALTLEQ
-887 ANAAIKKYIQPE
+887 ANTAIKKYIQPE

-919 PAPAAPVG
+919 PAAAP
-927 APAPTPAGAK
+927 AGGK

>member
-7 VLTLVL
+7 VLTLAL

-23 VTPAAPA
+23 ADAAAPA
-30 AVKAVKLST
+30 SAVKAAKLST

-49 NGLRVLLAPD
+49 NGMRVLLAPD
-59 ASKPTTTVNITYLV
+59 SSKPTITVNITYLV

-88 LEHMVFKGTK
+88 LEHMVFKGTP

-103 MDAMGKLGM
+103 MEAMGKRGM
-112 NFNGTTFMDRTNYFE
+112 QFNGTTFLDRTNYYE
-127 TFPATD
+127 TFTATE

-145 RMVNSTILRSELD
+145 RMVNSNIARSELD

-166 EMENGEN
+166 EMESGEN
-173 NPHLVLWK
+173 NPHMVLWK

-233 DPTKTL
+233 DPVKTL
-239 ALIEKNFGPIARPTR
+239 ALIEKNFAPIARPAR
-254 VLSPTYTADAAR
+254 VLSPTYTTDAPR

-279 KTLAAALY
+279 KTLAAVLY
-287 PTAAGSHA
+287 PTAAGSHG

-305 VLASS
+305 VLSSS

-322 KKAVGVS
+322 KKAVSVS
-329 NWALALAE
+329 NWPFALAE
-337 PGYIVFWSELSKTQ
+337 PGYIVFFAELSKAQ
-351 SVEEARKIMLDHIE
+351 SVDEARKIMLDHIE
-365 GMKTRPVTAE
+365 GMKKRPVTAE
-375 ELARAKASLLNDI
+375 ELGRAKASLLNDI

-446 YLPMK
+446 FLPMK

-465 KLLANYTGQAAVAEG
+465 KLVANYQGQAAVAEG
-480 ESFDVNPLNIEK
+480 EAFDVSPANIEK
-492 RSTIKTLPNGMKL
+492 RTTVKTLPNGLKL
-505 ALLPKKTRAAT
+505 ALLPKKTRAAS
-516 VNGQFDLEIG
+516 VHGQFELELG
-526 DEKSLFG
+526 DEKTLFG
-533 QAGVADLTADMLMRG
+533 QAAVADLTADMLTRG
-548 AGKLSRSEIT
+548 AGKMSRADIT
-558 SKLDAMKTKLGISGK
+558 SRLNALKTKLEIDGK
-573 AGTVSVQF
+573 AGRVTVRFETS
-581 QTARAKLPEVLN
+581 RSKLTEVLE
-593 LIRDL
+593 LMRDV
-598 LRSPTFPATEF
+598 LRNPTFPVSEF

-614 ENLTAIDGARN
+614 ENLTGIEGSRN
-625 EPQSVGSRMVDMEL
+625 EPQAVGSRMVDIEL
-639 NPFKK
+639 NQFKK
-644 GDVRYN
+644 GDVRYK
-650 GSVEEVIAIYKAATL
+650 GTADDSISLYKAATV
-665 ADAKR
+665 AGAKQ
-670 FHASMYGANN
+670 FHQNMYGANN
-680 GKFALVGDFDPAE
+680 AKFALVGDFDAAQ
-693 VETQLKDLFGNW
+693 VEAQVKDLFGNW
-705 NAKNKFVRLPEG
+705 TAKNKFTRLAENAPMA
-717 TRTPKPNTR
+717 KPNSL

-742 PIKLQDTDPDYPA
+742 PIKVKDSDPDYA
-755 VILIDDVIGGGTN
+755 TLLLINEVIGGGTN

-789 NASPFE
+789 SASAFE
-795 QNGQLGMYAIY
+795 QNGSLGLYAIY
-806 APQNIERVKQ
+806 APQNLERVKL
-816 GIKEELERYVRDGM
+816 GVKEELERYVRDGM
-830 TQEELDAAKKGQMQ
+830 TAAELDAAKKGQIQ
-844 QRQTGRA
+844 KRQTGRA
-851 QDAVL
+851 QDVAL
-856 AGGHVGNLKVGRTF
+856 ANGHVTNLKAGRTY
-870 ARSAELDA
+870 ARAGKLDEE
-878 QIMAVTLAQ
+878 IMAVTLEQ
-887 ANAAIKKYIQPE
+887 VNAAIKKYIQPE

-919 PAPAAPVG
+919 PAAAP
-927 APAPTPAGAK
+927 AGGK

>member
-1 MRLKPL
+1 
-7 VLTLVL
+7 
-13 SLGFS
+13 

-23 VTPAAPA
+23 ADAAPA
-30 AVKAVKLST
+30 AAVKAAKLST

-112 NFNGTTFMDRTNYFE
+112 QFNGTTFMDRTNYYE

-145 RMVNSTILRSELD
+145 RMVNSTILRSELE

-166 EMENGEN
+166 EMESGEN

-233 DPTKTL
+233 DPAKAL
-239 ALIEKNFGPIARPTR
+239 ALIEKNFAPIARPAR
-254 VLSPTYTADAAR
+254 VLAPTYTADAAR

-279 KTLAAALY
+279 KTLAAVLY
-287 PTAAGSHA
+287 PTAAGSHEDA
-295 DSTAI
+295 TAV
-300 AVLGE
+300 ALLGE

-315 HKSMVEG
+315 HKTMVEG

-329 NWALALAE
+329 NWSLSLAE
-337 PGYIVFWSELSKTQ
+337 PGYIVFWAEMSKTQ
-351 SVEEARKIMLDHIE
+351 SVDEARKLMLDHIE
-365 GMKTRPVTAE
+365 GMKKRPVTE
-375 ELARAKASLLNDI
+375 QELARAKASLLNDI
-388 DKTINDPQALG
+388 DKTINNPQSLG
-399 TELSESIA
+399 TELSEYIA

-421 EAMTLADVQKAA
+421 EKMTVADVQKAA
-433 ENYFKETNRTFAR
+433 ENYFKETNRTFGR
-446 YLPMK
+446 FLPMK
-451 ESDRTVTPATPDVA
+451 ESDRTVTPANPDVA
-465 KLLANYTGQAAVAEG
+465 KLVANYTGQAAVAEG
-480 ESFDVNPLNIEK
+480 EAFDVNPLNIEK
-492 RSTIKTLPNGMKL
+492 RTAIKTLPNGMKL

-533 QAGVADLTADMLMRG
+533 QAAVADLTADMLMRG
-548 AGKLSRSEIT
+548 AGKMSRAEIT
-558 SKLDAMKTKLGISGK
+558 TQLDALKTKLSINGK
-573 AGTVSVQF
+573 AGNVSVRF
-581 QTARAKLPEVLN
+581 QTSRAKLPEVLN
-593 LIRDL
+593 LMREL
-598 LRSPTFPATEF
+598 LRAPTFPSTEF

-614 ENLTAIDGARN
+614 ENLTAIDGARS
-625 EPQSVGSRMVDMEL
+625 EPQTVGSRMIDLEL

-650 GSVEEVIAIYKAATL
+650 GTVDDSIAMYKAATL
-665 ADAKR
+665 ADAKK
-670 FHASMYGANN
+670 FHANMYGANN
-680 GKFALVGDFDPAE
+680 AKFALVGDFDAAQ

-705 NAKNKFVRLPEG
+705 TSKNKFARLAEG
-717 TRTPKPNTR
+717 TPMPKPKSLT
-726 QAETPEKANAF
+726 AETPEKANAF
-737 YLAAL
+737 YLASL
-742 PIKLQDTDPDYPA
+742 PIRLKDSDPDFAA
-755 VILIDDVIGGGTN
+755 VLLANDVIGGGTN

-778 DGISYGAGSFM
+778 EGISYGAGSFM

-795 QNGQLGMYAIY
+795 SNGMLGFYAIY
-806 APQNIERVKQ
+806 APQNLERIKV
-816 GIKEELERYVRDGM
+816 GVKEELERYVRDGM
-830 TQEELDAAKKGQMQ
+830 TQAELDEAKKGQMQ

-851 QDAVL
+851 QDGAV
-856 AGGHVGNLKVGRTF
+856 AGGHVSNLKVGRTY
-870 ARSAELDA
+870 ARSAKLDA
-878 QIMAVTLAQ
+878 EIMAVTLDQ
-887 ANAAIKKYIQPE
+887 VNAAIKKYMQPE

-919 PAPAAPVG
+919 PAPA
-927 APAPTPAGAK
+927 PAASGSK

>member
-7 VLTLVL
+7 VLTLAL

-23 VTPAAPA
+23 QGAAAPVA
-30 AVKAVKLST
+30 SVKAAKLST

-103 MDAMGKLGM
+103 MEEMGKRGM
-112 NFNGTTFMDRTNYFE
+112 DFNGTTFMDRTNYYE
-127 TFPATD
+127 TFTATE

-145 RMVNSTILRSELD
+145 RMVNSTILRSELE

-166 EMENGEN
+166 EMESGEN

-233 DPTKTL
+233 DAAKTL
-239 ALIEKNFGPIARPTR
+239 ALIEKNFGPIARPAR
-254 VLSPTYTADAAR
+254 VLNPTYTADAAR

-279 KTLAAALY
+279 KTLAAVLY
-287 PTAAGSHA
+287 PTAAGSHP

-351 SVEEARKIMLDHIE
+351 SVDEARKLMLDHIE
-365 GMKTRPVTAE
+365 GMKKRPVTAE
-375 ELARAKASLLNDI
+375 ELGRAKASLLNDI
-388 DKTINDPQALG
+388 DKTINNPQALG

-446 YLPMK
+446 FLPVK

-480 ESFDVNPLNIEK
+480 EVFDVNPLNIEK
-492 RSTIKTLPNGMKL
+492 RTAIQTLPNGMKL

-516 VNGQFDLEIG
+516 VYGQFDLEVG
-526 DEKSLFG
+526 DEKTLFG
-533 QAGVADLTADMLMRG
+533 QAAVADLTADMLTRG
-548 AGKLSRSEIT
+548 AGKMSRAEIT
-558 SKLDAMKTKLGISGK
+558 SRLDALKTKLEINGK
-573 AGTVSVQF
+573 AGNVSVRF
-581 QTARAKLPEVLN
+581 QTSRGKLPEVLTM
-593 LIRDL
+593 LRDL

-609 EQLRA
+609 EQLRS

-625 EPQSVGSRMVDMEL
+625 EPQSVGSRMIDMEL
-639 NPFKK
+639 NPFPK

-650 GSVEEVIAIYKAATL
+650 GSADDAIARYKAATL

-670 FHASMYGANN
+670 FHTTMYGANN
-680 GKFALVGDFDPAE
+680 GKFALVGDFDAAQ

-705 NAKNKFVRLPEG
+705 TAKNKFARLSEG
-717 TRTPKPNTR
+717 TPTPKPNTR
-726 QAETPEKANAF
+726 MAETPEKANAF
-737 YLAAL
+737 YLASL
-742 PIKLQDTDPDYPA
+742 PVRVKDSDPDYPA
-755 VILIDDVIGGGTN
+755 LILINEVIGGGTN

-795 QNGQLGMYAIY
+795 QNGTLGIYAIY
-806 APQNIERVKQ
+806 APQNMERVKL
-816 GIKEELERYVRDGM
+816 GVKEELERYVRDGM
-830 TQEELDAAKKGQMQ
+830 TQAELDAAKTGQIQ
-844 QRQTGRA
+844 QRQTARA
-851 QDAVL
+851 QDGAL
-856 AGGHVGNLKVGRTF
+856 AGGHVNNLKVGRTF
-870 ARSAELDA
+870 ARAAKLDA
-878 QIMAVTLAQ
+878 QIMAVTLAE
-887 ANAAIKKYIQPE
+887 ANAAIKKYIEPE

-919 PAPAAPVG
+919 PVA
-927 APAPTPAGAK
+927 APAPAGGK